1 MNISHS
7 PFTRVFLEAV
17 NKKLLVETKKVPE
30 ISLKRIKNLEP
41 VRDIDDNIVTYS
53 PYKKKSYNEPTSY
66 EDCFERMSFERD
78 SEEFDF
84 WRHEESYRK
93 GEKENYLY
101 ERYSEDDIPLAD
113 NIIKQHLGLK
123 NYLPAEYCPSTDID
137 YDAVCKLKLIDLETN
152 IIPNIFDRRI
162 EVNNDTI
169 HALAKEAEYAWEKGV
184 STNEII
190 QLLEKSI
197 VDGGK
202 LEKSEPNVDLFKFLT
217 RNPNKR
223 SIVVLKTDGGREI
236 FDKSAAIYYEAFSK
250 RFKDSNTAIQVL
262 NECRI
267 PIGMNNSI
275 APVDS
280 KLCDIVTLLRRRS
293 ALGMPEEFAPGYYTN
308 IKVLNCSSET
318 PWGSKESEL
327 IKRLKPNGE
336 LDIDAYKGAKT
347 MLSEHGCTVDFVLE
361 NLDNYIKLD
370 KDVVRQ
376 ISYDMAKKLGGTQD
390 RTRLT
395 IEENLMKVVEKIKKS
410 KLDKLSEG
418 IELINLVG
426 SLNSKDFPIKAI
438 HSALQMYR
446 KLETYGTPEDLTNF
460 NAFVRKLA
468 DSKEAYPYAEGFIAQ
483 CRKMCQ
489 ITRSF
494 GKKEVQFMQ
503 FVLDKGLKEGDWA
516 YHKAMKQ
523 IIENANYRWNVSV
536 FDYAQ
541 KHLELFASY
550 VKVRE
555 ASDYNK
561 HRYSDLGN
569 LYWGREDECLEHIK
583 NVIKMESTP
592 KDLSSTT

>member
-53 PYKKKSYNEPTSY
+53 PYKKTTYNEPTSY
-66 EDCFERMSFERD
+66 EDCFERMSFEHD
-78 SEEFDF
+78 FEGVDF
-84 WRHEESYRK
+84 WRSKENYRR
-93 GEKENYLY
+93 GERENYLY
-101 ERYSEDDIPLAD
+101 ERYNEDDIPLAD

-123 NYLPAEYCPSTDID
+123 NYISTEYYPSTDID

-169 HALAKEAEYAWEKGV
+169 HALAKEAEYAWENGV

-190 QLLEKSI
+190 QLLGKSVI
-197 VDGGK
+197 GGGTK
-202 LEKSEPNVDLFKFLT
+202 RKSEPNVDLFKFLT
-217 RNPNKR
+217 KNPNKR
-223 SIVVLKTDGGREI
+223 SVVVLKTDEGQEI

-267 PIGMNNSI
+267 PIGMNISI

-293 ALGMPEEFAPGYYTN
+293 ALGMPEKFAPGYYTN
-308 IKVLNCSSET
+308 IKVLNCPSET
-318 PWGSKESEL
+318 PWGSKEVEL
-327 IKRLKPNGE
+327 IKRLKLNGD

-347 MLSEHGCTVDFVLE
+347 MLSEHGCTVDFVLK
-361 NLDNYIKLD
+361 NLDDYIKLE
-370 KDVVRQ
+370 KDVRQ
-376 ISYDMAKKLGGTQD
+376 ISRDMAEKTDWTQD
-390 RTRLT
+390 RTRLA
-395 IEENLMKVVEKIKKS
+395 IEENLMKEVEEIKKS

-418 IELINLVG
+418 SELINWVG
-426 SLNSKDFPIKAI
+426 TLNDKDFPVKAI
-438 HSALQMYR
+438 YSALQMFK
-446 KLETYGTPEDLTNF
+446 KLEKYDTPEDLTNF
-460 NAFVRKLA
+460 KSFVNKLA
-468 DSKEAYPYAEGFIAQ
+468 NSKEAYPYAEGFIAQ
-483 CRKMCQ
+483 CKKMYQ
-489 ITRSF
+489 NTRSF
-494 GKKEVQFMQ
+494 GEKEVQFMQ
-503 FVLDKGLKEGDWA
+503 YILDKGLKDGDWA
-516 YHKAMKQ
+516 YHKATKH
-523 IIENANYRWNVSV
+523 IIENANSQWNVSI

-541 KHLELFASY
+541 KHLEDFATY
-550 VKVRE
+550 VKIRE

-561 HRYSDLGN
+561 YKYYDFGK
-569 LYWGREDECLEHIK
+569 LYNWKEDKRIAYIE

-592 KDLSSTT
+592 KDLPSTT